1 MLHKHIEQIIFILI
15 LFVPFSEKLRQSRV
29 FQHMN
34 ITCNRERS
42 LTREGGARS
51 HALLIYLHFNMHFF
65 SLEVMSVLVLSII
78 LMCLLLWESKFL

>member
-1 MLHKHIEQIIFILI
+1 MLNKHIEQNFFILI

-42 LTREGGARS
+42 LTRGGARS
-51 HALLIYLHFNMHFF
+51 HALLIYLDFNMFLFF
-65 SLEVMSVLVLSII
+65 LEVMSVLVLSII

>member
-1 MLHKHIEQIIFILI
+1 MLNKHIEQIIFILI

-42 LTREGGARS
+42 LTRGGARS
-51 HALLIYLHFNMHFF
+51 HALLIYLHFNMLFFFFF
-65 SLEVMSVLVLSII
+65 SRSDVSIGFI
-78 LMCLLLWESKFL
+78 YYFNVSIAVGI

>member
-1 MLHKHIEQIIFILI
+1 MLNKHIEQFFFILI

-42 LTREGGARS
+42 LTRGGARS
-51 HALLIYLHFNMHFF
+51 HALLIYLDFNMVFF
-65 SLEVMSVLVLSII
+65 FLEVMSVLVLSII

>member
-65 SLEVMSVLVLSII
+65 FSRSDVSIGFI
-78 LMCLLLWESKFL
+78 YYFNVSIAVGI

>member
-1 MLHKHIEQIIFILI
+1 MLNKHIEQIFFILI

-42 LTREGGARS
+42 LTRGGARS
-51 HALLIYLHFNMHFF
+51 HALLIYLDFNMVFFF
-65 SLEVMSVLVLSII
+65 SRSDVSIGFI
-78 LMCLLLWESKFL
+78 YYFNVSIAVGI

>member
-1 MLHKHIEQIIFILI
+1 MLNKHIEQNFFILI

-42 LTREGGARS
+42 LTRGGARS
-51 HALLIYLHFNMHFF
+51 HALLIYLDFNMVFFF
-65 SLEVMSVLVLSII
+65 SRSDVSIGFI
-78 LMCLLLWESKFL
+78 YYFNVSIAVGI

>member
-1 MLHKHIEQIIFILI
+1 MLNKHIEQIIFILI

-42 LTREGGARS
+42 LTRGGARS
-51 HALLIYLHFNMHFF
+51 HALLIYLHFNMLFFFFFF
-65 SLEVMSVLVLSII
+65 SRSDVSIGFI
-78 LMCLLLWESKFL
+78 YYFNVSIAVGI